1 MGIEA
6 LLGRGKLAVGDI
18 LDVIKGFAVHFRA
31 AIVIGVLARAAKAG
45 KLTRLFP
52 SQLRVRVGLVGSKAL
67 LGRSELAVGHVLDVV
82 KGSAVHVGAAVLVG
96 ELARTAKAGELT
108 WLAPRQGLG
117 LVSFEALLGRSK
129 LAVGDV
135 LDVVEGFTVHVRAAV
150 LVGELA

>member
-1 MGIEA
+1 MSIEA

-18 LDVIKGFAVHFRA
+18 LNVVKGLAVHVGA
-31 AIVIGVLARAAKAG
+31 AIVIGELARAAKAC

-52 SQLRVRVGLVGSKAL
+52 RQLRVRVGLVGSKAL

-82 KGSAVHVGAAVLVG
+82 KGFAVHVGAAVLVG

-108 WLAPRQGLG
+108 WLAPRQRLG
-117 LVSFEALLGRSK
+117 LVSCEALLGRSK

-135 LDVVEGFTVHVRAAV
+135 LDVVESFAVHFRATGLIGIHA
-150 LVGELA
+150 